1 MKNSQPK
8 PETQK
13 MNVVNDETETKLE
26 YGNDESVE
34 NMEEVNN

>member
-1 MKNSQPK
+1 
-8 PETQK
+8 

-34 NMEEVNN
+34 NMEEVNNQIIKIFLPLK